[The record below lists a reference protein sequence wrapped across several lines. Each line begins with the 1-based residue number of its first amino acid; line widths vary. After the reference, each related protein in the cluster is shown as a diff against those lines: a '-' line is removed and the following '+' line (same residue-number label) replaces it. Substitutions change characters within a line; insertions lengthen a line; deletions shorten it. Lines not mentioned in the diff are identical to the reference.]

1 MEVKVNRIKIK
12 LSTPEMVAD
21 FINCCSS
28 LKYKLFDINVYDG
41 RSIIDAK
48 SIVGVFAI
56 AQGKEIETK
65 IVTEDR
71 SVISSFV
78 EDMKKFEV

>member
-1 MEVKVNRIKIK
+1 MNRLKIK
-12 LSTPEMVAD
+12 LSTHEMVCD
-21 FINCCSS
+21 FINVCLSS
-28 LKYKLFDINVYDG
+28 KYDDYDINLYDG

-56 AQGKEIETK
+56 AQGKEIEAE
-65 IVTEDR
+65 IIAEDK
-71 SVISSFV
+71 SVISLFI

>member
-1 MEVKVNRIKIK
+1 MNRLKIK
-12 LSTPEMVAD
+12 LSTPEMVCD
-21 FINCCSS
+21 FINVCSS
-28 LKYKLFDINVYDG
+28 SKYDEYDINLYVG

-65 IVTEDR
+65 VITDDR
-71 SVISSFV
+71 SVISSFI
-78 EDMKKFEV
+78 EDMRKFEVEV

>member
-1 MEVKVNRIKIK
+1 MNRLKIK
-12 LSTPEMVAD
+12 LSTPEMVCD
-21 FINCCSS
+21 FINVCSS
-28 LKYKLFDINVYDG
+28 SKYDEYDINLYDG

-65 IVTEDR
+65 VITDDR
-71 SVISSFV
+71 SVISSFI
-78 EDMKKFEV
+78 EDMRRFEVEV

>member
-1 MEVKVNRIKIK
+1 MNRLKIK
-12 LSTPEMVAD
+12 LSTPEMVCD
-21 FINCCSS
+21 FINVCSS
-28 LKYKLFDINVYDG
+28 SKYDDYDINLYDG

-56 AQGKEIETK
+56 AQGKEIETEIITDDK
-65 IVTEDR
+65 

-78 EDMKKFEV
+78 EDMKKFEI